1 MFKKIIIFTLFI
13 YNLMNI
19 NSFSVENKILFKVN
33 NEIISTIDIFNEITY
48 LKLINPNLKS
58 VNNKNLYEIAKNS
71 LIREHIKKIELIKNN
86 IEINIDKD
94 NLITIK
100 KNLSN
105 RFELNSE
112 KELKNFLKQ
121 VNLDEKDV
129 INKLII
135 ENLWNSLIVK
145 KFLKDVKINEEK
157 IKKEIGKIQYQTEY
171 NLSEL
176 IFELGNNEKIDKKY
190 HEIKDKIEEK
200 SFDEIATLLS
210 ISDSSKTGGKLG
222 WIKENAL
229 NQLIKKELVALKPG
243 DITKPMVIPGGILIL
258 KINNIRKVEREID
271 FNKEI
276 QLVIRNKTN
285 EQLNQFS
292 ILYFNKI
299 KKDVIINEL

>member
-1 MFKKIIIFTLFI
+1 MEAF
-13 YNLMNI
+13 
-19 NSFSVENKILFKVN
+19 E
-33 NEIISTIDIFNEITY
+33 
-48 LKLINPNLKS
+48 
-58 VNNKNLYEIAKNS
+58 NS
-71 LIREHIKKIELIKNN
+71 LNTYWSIE
-86 IEINIDKD
+86 E
-94 NLITIK
+94 
-100 KNLSN
+100 
-105 RFELNSE
+105 
-112 KELKNFLKQ
+112 Q
-121 VNLDEKDV
+121 YEKDD
-129 INKLII
+129 
-135 ENLWNSLIVK
+135 
-145 KFLKDVKINEEK
+145 F
-157 IKKEIGKIQYQTEY
+157 
-171 NLSEL
+171 LSEL
-176 IFELGNNEKIDKKY
+176 QSLYSSIKMINRETYYELKEIILSKIK
-190 HEIKDKIEEK
+190 ENK